1 MRPAILIL
9 LVFAL
14 PDRPDL
20 TPREKPKTPQ
30 DLFLADWIYISS
42 TADGDGPGNPRSVW
56 RITPAEAIWMDNGQR
71 QDANT
76 LTATYKIDWTTMP
89 VSIDLFPKQGGQAPI
104 RGILRMEGDRMVMA
118 LTLGQGLRPVGF
130 VNAPWVHSFRRQ

>member
-1 MRPAILIL
+1 MRPVMLLL

-30 DLFLADWIYISS
+30 EMFLADWVYISS
-42 TADGDGPGNPRSVW
+42 TADGVGPANPHSVW
-56 RITPAEAIWMDNGQR
+56 RVTPTEAIWLNNGQR

-76 LTATYKIDWTTMP
+76 LTSTYKIDWATTP
-89 VSIDLFPKQGGQAPI
+89 VSIDLFPKQGGQTI

-118 LTLGQGLRPVGF
+118 LTIGGEKRPIDF
-130 VNAPWVHSFRRQ
+130 QNASWVHSFRRK